1 MGVFSDDFAAVDVR
15 EDYANLSLTE
25 KANSRGAMNGNKT
38 NKEKVM
44 RGGKSGSRSPSGSAG
59 AAPHRRAFRFGFPCC
74 LVVFFVA
81 CAWLRRRE
89 VPPHSSMPSTRHG
102 ANCNILAMSEESN
115 HIYYCVVSLRNHVVK
130 SEFAYVNPVIVGNDD
145 DQNKILRQY

>member
-102 ANCNILAMSEESN
+102 A
-115 HIYYCVVSLRNHVVK
+115 R
-130 SEFAYVNPVIVGNDD
+130 
-145 DQNKILRQY
+145 KILLNYNTKKAALKYVLSNNIADRETNTQSRTVQPIRRMTFHNLC

>member
-1 MGVFSDDFAAVDVR
+1 MYIRQDWLDDLGLQIPTTPDELYTVLRQFKDKKGAECGLAMSNAV
-15 EDYANLSLTE
+15 
-25 KANSRGAMNGNKT
+25 NG
-38 NKEKVM
+38 
-44 RGGKSGSRSPSGSAG
+44 SY
-59 AAPHRRAFRFGFPCC
+59 F
-74 LVVFFVA
+74 
-81 CAWLRRRE
+81 
-89 VPPHSSMPSTRHG
+89 SSMPSTRHG